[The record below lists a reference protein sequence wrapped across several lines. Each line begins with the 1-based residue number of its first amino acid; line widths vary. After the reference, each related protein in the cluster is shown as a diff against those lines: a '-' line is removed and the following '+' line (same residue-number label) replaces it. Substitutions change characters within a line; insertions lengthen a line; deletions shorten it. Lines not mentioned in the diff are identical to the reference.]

1 MVSKNYRFSEAESK
15 PQENKTFWIPHEL
28 EHLIISKIFYRTPM
42 IPNKEKGSQ
51 MKQNWIIFVY
61 FYI

>member
-28 EHLIISKIFYRTPM
+28 GHLIISKIFYRTPM
-42 IPNKEKGSQ
+42 IVK
-51 MKQNWIIFVY
+51 
-61 FYI
+61 

>member
-42 IPNKEKGSQ
+42 IKF
-51 MKQNWIIFVY
+51 KQLLTFFPDSY
-61 FYI
+61 D